1 MSGYYPPNANL
12 PPQYYN
18 INPNVVPGPNAANAP
33 PMMAP
38 DGSYAHGIPESPI
51 YHSMPGSFIPYA
63 DPQMQ
68 QPYMGQYEEV
78 PGAMDSSQGG
88 NARVRRRPGPGD
100 QVKHRRTR
108 SGCYTCRQRRVKV
121 SLSPTR
127 ASASI
132 LTILKC
138 DETHPMCDSK
148 CTTRVQVGRLTQCL
162 SQDVAREIA
171 NATTQNHSLPS
182 GQRKLAARWE
192 NHHRRKAHRR
202 RIRTMTGRNDCLRS
216 WTMKKTILTPRIT
229 IQENPQRRRH

>member
-18 INPNVVPGPNAANAP
+18 VNPNVVPNPNAANAP

-78 PGAMDSSQGG
+78 PGAMDSAQGG

-121 SLSPTR
+121 SLSPMRRISTYSDCIK
-127 ASASI
+127 SATKRIQCATVSALPAYR
-132 LTILKC
+132 LTGSLSVFLRMSQGKSRMQL
-138 DETHPMCDSK
+138 PG
-148 CTTRVQVGRLTQCL
+148 TTVCPADGENWQQGGKTIVVGRL
-162 SQDVAREIA
+162 IA
-171 NATTQNHSLPS
+171 GGS
-182 GQRKLAARWE
+182 G
-192 NHHRRKAHRR
+192 
-202 RIRTMTGRNDCLRS
+202 
-216 WTMKKTILTPRIT
+216 
-229 IQENPQRRRH
+229 